1 MPLYIN
7 TNVSSLE
14 AQRNLNSTQNAQA
27 RNFQRLSSGLRIN
40 SASDDAAG
48 LAISESLRSQTRSYS
63 VAERNTNNAV
73 SMVQTAEGGLSLIG
87 DVLGRMRELAVQSAN
102 GDLTSID
109 RGYIQ
114 GEFTQLTNE
123 IDRIISST
131 KFNGKDLLGGTTS
144 TLIDFQ
150 VGIGTATSDRISVS
164 FGGNTASSLGLGTVG
179 VSGDTGVAARSAIT
193 AIDTAIANVSS
204 LRATFGAAINRFETT
219 IGNIQSIRTNYSAA
233 TSRIRD
239 VDVAEETAALARNQ
253 VLQQAG
259 VSVLAQA
266 NQTPQ
271 LALSLLR

>member
-14 AQRNLNSTQNAQA
+14 AQRNLNSTQSSQN

-40 SASDDAAG
+40 SAADDAAG

-73 SMVQTAEGGLSLIG
+73 SMAQTAEGALGQVSNI
-87 DVLGRMRELAVQSAN
+87 LGRMRELAVQSAN
-102 GDLTSID
+102 GDLTSTD
-109 RGYIQ
+109 RGYLQ
-114 GEFTQLTNE
+114 TEFSQLTSE
-123 IDRIISST
+123 ITRIVDST
-131 KFNGKDLLGGTTS
+131 KYNGKDLLGGS
-144 TLIDFQ
+144 AASLDFQ
-150 VGIGTATSDRISVS
+150 VGIGTATSDRITVG
-164 FGGNTASSLGLGTVG
+164 FGGNTLSSFGITTNSVAGTDATNARAS
-179 VSGDTGVAARSAIT
+179 IT
-193 AIDTAIANVSS
+193 EIDTALGNVSNA
-204 LRATFGAAINRFETT
+204 RATFGAVINRFETT
-219 IGNIQSIRTNYSAA
+219 VSNIQSIRTNYTAA

-259 VSVLAQA
+259 VSILAQA
-266 NQTPQ
+266 NQAPQ

>member
-14 AQRNLNSTQNAQA
+14 AQRNLNSTQSAQN

-40 SASDDAAG
+40 SAADDAAG

-73 SMVQTAEGGLSLIG
+73 SMAQTAEGALGQVSNI
-87 DVLGRMRELAVQSAN
+87 LGRMRELAVQSAN
-102 GDLTSID
+102 GDLTSTD
-109 RGYIQ
+109 RGYLQ
-114 GEFTQLTNE
+114 TEFSQLTSE
-123 IDRIISST
+123 ITRIVDST
-131 KFNGKDLLGGTTS
+131 KYNGKDLLGGTAAS
-144 TLIDFQ
+144 LDFQ
-150 VGIGTATSDRISVS
+150 VGIGTATSDRIQVG
-164 FGGNTASSLGLGTVG
+164 FGGNTLASFGITTNSVAGT
-179 VSGDTGVAARSAIT
+179 DATNARASIT
-193 AIDTAIANVSS
+193 EIDTALGNVSNA
-204 LRATFGAAINRFETT
+204 RATFGAVINRFETT
-219 IGNIQSIRTNYSAA
+219 VSNIQSIRTNYTAA

-259 VSVLAQA
+259 VSILAQA
-266 NQTPQ
+266 NQAPQ

>member
-14 AQRNLNSTQNAQA
+14 AQRNLNSTQSSQN

-40 SASDDAAG
+40 SAADDAAG

-73 SMVQTAEGGLSLIG
+73 SMAQTAEGALGQVSNI
-87 DVLGRMRELAVQSAN
+87 LGRMRELSVQSAN
-102 GDLTSID
+102 GDLTGTD
-109 RGYIQ
+109 RNYLQ
-114 GEFTQLTNE
+114 TEFTQLTSE
-123 IDRIISST
+123 ITRIVDST
-131 KFNGKDLLGGTTS
+131 KYNGKDLLGGTAAS
-144 TLIDFQ
+144 LDFQ
-150 VGIGTATSDRISVS
+150 VGIGTATSDRISVG
-164 FGGNTASSLGLGTVG
+164 FGGNSLSSFGITTNSIAGTDATNARAS
-179 VSGDTGVAARSAIT
+179 IT
-193 AIDTAIANVSS
+193 EIDTALANVSNT
-204 LRATFGAAINRFETT
+204 RATYGAVINRFETT
-219 IGNIQSIRTNYSAA
+219 VSNIQSIRTNYTAA

-259 VSVLAQA
+259 VSILAQA
-266 NQTPQ
+266 NQAPQ

>member
-14 AQRNLNSTQNAQA
+14 AQRNLNATQNTQN

-40 SASDDAAG
+40 SAADDAAG

-73 SMVQTAEGGLSLIG
+73 SMAQTAEGALGQVSNI
-87 DVLGRMRELAVQSAN
+87 LGRMRELAVQSAN
-102 GDLTSID
+102 GDLTSTD
-109 RGYIQ
+109 RGYLQ
-114 GEFTQLTNE
+114 TEYSQLTSE
-123 IDRIISST
+123 ITRIIDST
-131 KFNGKDLLGGTTS
+131 KYNGKDLLGGTTAS
-144 TLIDFQ
+144 TIDFQ
-150 VGIGTATSDRISVS
+150 VGIGTASSDQISVS
-164 FGGNTASSLGLGTVG
+164 FGGNSLSSLGLSGSV
-179 VSGDTGVAARSAIT
+179 VSGADATNSRSAIN
-193 AIDTAIANVSS
+193 AIDSALASVSNI
-204 LRATFGAAINRFETT
+204 RATFGAVINRFETT
-219 IGNIQSIRTNYSAA
+219 VSNIQSIRTNFSAA

-259 VSVLAQA
+259 VSILAQA
-266 NQTPQ
+266 NQAPQ

>member
-14 AQRNLNSTQNAQA
+14 AQRNLNATQNAQS

-40 SASDDAAG
+40 SAADDAAG
-48 LAISESLRSQTRSYS
+48 LAISESLRSQTRSYN

-73 SMVQTAEGGLSLIG
+73 SMVQTAEGGLSQIG

-102 GDLTSID
+102 GDLTSTD
-109 RGYIQ
+109 RSYIQ
-114 GEFTQLTNE
+114 TEFTELTNE
-123 IDRIISST
+123 IDRVISST

-144 TLIDFQ
+144 SSIDFQ
-150 VGIGTATSDRISVS
+150 VGIGTASSDRIQLK
-164 FGGNTASSLGLGTVG
+164 FGGNSSTTLGISGVA
-179 VSGDTGVAARSAIT
+179 VSGSDGVGARSAIA
-193 AIDTAIANVSS
+193 AIDTAIGAVSS
-204 LRATFGAAINRFETT
+204 LRATFGASINRFETT
-219 IGNIQSIRTNYSAA
+219 IGNIQSIRTNYTAA

-239 VDVAEETAALARNQ
+239 VDVAEETASLARNQ

-259 VSVLAQA
+259 VSILAQA
-266 NQTPQ
+266 NQSPQ